1 LGGARREA
9 RAEVPDGSPGKEW
22 ANMKEF
28 DKKGNPSREPASDG
42 MKGLSKFLPMT
53 DSNYRR
59 RLTEYEVQVQDLQAY
74 VRSLETETGRLRKK
88 LEDAPKEFM
97 ILENKLREANR
108 QLVQA
113 FNQNEKL
120 VNTLYEAREQ
130 ITSLKE
136 EVDKLCAPP
145 STYGVYLSVN
155 EDGTVNILSQGRKVK
170 VNLHPSI
177 KAEEIKP
184 GQELVLNEG
193 LNVVETAGYEIQGE
207 VVVLKEVLDEERA
220 IVTQRADEDRV
231 GIIADPL
238 RQVKLKIGDHLLI
251 DAKSGYLLEKLP
263 KSEVEDLSL
272 EEVPDISYDDIGGLG
287 SQIETI
293 KDAVEL
299 PYLYADYYKEHHL
312 APPKG
317 VLLYGPPGCGKTMIA
332 KAVANNLAARI
343 SEKRGEK
350 VKGFFLNIKGPE
362 LLNKYVGETER
373 KIREIFI
380 KAREKAAEDVPVVV
394 FFDEMDALFRTRGSG
409 ISSDVETTIVPQLLA
424 EIDGVEHLKNV
435 IVIGA
440 SNRQDLI
447 DPAILRPGRLDVKI
461 KIERPDA
468 ASAVDI
474 FNKYMTIE
482 LPIHED
488 EIRQSSGDTQGAVD
502 RMIAATIEAM
512 YSLGEENRF
521 LEVTYANGD
530 KEVLYFKDFSSGAM
544 IESVVRRAKKLAL
557 KRYIQI
563 SEKGIKVEDLLN
575 AVREEFKEN
584 EDLPNTTNPDDWA
597 KIAGKKGE
605 RIVYVKPLMGETK
618 EKQRAVERV
627 INTGQYL

>member
-1 LGGARREA
+1 
-9 RAEVPDGSPGKEW
+9 
-22 ANMKEF
+22 MKEF
-28 DKKGNPSREPASDG
+28 DKKGNPSRDPSSEG

-177 KAEEIKP
+177 KAEDIKP
-184 GQELVLNEG
+184 GQELILNEG

-207 VVVLKEVLDEERA
+207 VVILKEQLDAERA

-287 SQIETI
+287 TQLETI

-299 PYLYADYYKEHHL
+299 PYLYAEYYKEHHL

-474 FNKYMTIE
+474 FNKYMTVH
-482 LPIHED
+482 LPINES
-488 EIRQSSGDTQGAVD
+488 EVRENSGDMQAAVE
-502 RMIAATIEAM
+502 RMIAATIEEM

-557 KRYIQI
+557 KRYIQT

>member
-1 LGGARREA
+1 
-9 RAEVPDGSPGKEW
+9 
-22 ANMKEF
+22 MKEF
-28 DKKGNPSREPASDG
+28 EKKSSPGRE
-42 MKGLSKFLPMT
+42 GLSKFLPASMS
-53 DSNYRR
+53 DAGARR
-59 RLTEYEVQVQDLQAY
+59 RLTEYEIQVQDLQAY
-74 VRSLETETGRLRKK
+74 VRSLEAETVHLRKK
-88 LEDAPKEFM
+88 LEDSPKEFM
-97 ILENKLREANR
+97 VIENKLREANR

-120 VNTLYEAREQ
+120 VNALYEAREQ
-130 ITSLKE
+130 IGSLKE

-145 STYGVYLSVN
+145 STYGVYLSAN

-177 KAEEIKP
+177 KAETLKP
-184 GQELVLNEG
+184 GQELILNEG
-193 LNVVETAGYEIQGE
+193 LNVVEAAGYEIQGD
-207 VVVLKEVLDEERA
+207 VVVMKEQLDEERA
-220 IVTQRADEDRV
+220 VVTLRADEEKV

-238 RQVKLKIGDHLLI
+238 RQLRLKTGDHILM
-251 DAKSGYLLEKLP
+251 DARSGYLLERLP
-263 KSEVEDLSL
+263 RSEVEDLAL
-272 EEVPDISYDDIGGLG
+272 EEVPDINYEDIGGL
-287 SQIETI
+287 STQIEAI

-299 PYLYADYYKEHHL
+299 PYLYADYYKEHKL
-312 APPKG
+312 TPPKG

-332 KAVANNLAARI
+332 KAVANNLADKI

-350 VKGFFLNIKGPE
+350 IKGFFLNIKGPE

-373 KIREIFI
+373 KIREIFT
-380 KAREKAAEDVPVVV
+380 KAKEKAADDVPVVV
-394 FFDEMDALFRTRGSG
+394 FFDEMDALFRTRGTG

-424 EIDGVEHLKNV
+424 EIDGVEGLRNV

-461 KIERPDA
+461 KIERPDRG
-468 ASAVDI
+468 SAVDI
-474 FNKYMTIE
+474 FQKYLTADIPIGESETLGQEPTAAIE
-482 LPIHED
+482 
-488 EIRQSSGDTQGAVD
+488 
-502 RMIAATIEAM
+502 RMIAAAADAM
-512 YSLGEENRF
+512 YSLSEENRF

-530 KEVLYFKDFSSGAM
+530 KEVLYFKDFASGAM

-557 KRYIQI
+557 KRYIAGG
-563 SEKGIKVEDLLN
+563 EKGIGTGDLLT

-605 RIVYVKPLMGETK
+605 RIVYVKPLMGDTK
-618 EKQRAVERV
+618 DKQRNVERV
-627 INTGQYL
+627 VNTGQYL

>member
-1 LGGARREA
+1 
-9 RAEVPDGSPGKEW
+9 
-22 ANMKEF
+22 MKEF
-28 DKKGNPSREPASDG
+28 EKKANPPRDSEG
-42 MKGLSKFLPMT
+42 VKGLSKFLPMT
-53 DSNYRR
+53 ESAYRR
-59 RLTEYEVQVQDLQAY
+59 RLTEYEIQIQDLQAHA
-74 VRSLETETGRLRKK
+74 RAMETEVVHLRKK
-88 LEDAPKEFM
+88 LEEIPKDFVV
-97 ILENKLREANR
+97 LENKLREANR

-130 ITSLKE
+130 ISSLKE

-145 STYGVYLSVN
+145 SSYGVFLSLN
-155 EDGTVNILSQGRKVK
+155 DDGTVNILSSGRKVK

-177 KAEEIKP
+177 GKESIKP

-193 LNVVETAGYEIQGE
+193 LNVIETAGYEIQGE
-207 VVVLKEVLDEERA
+207 VVIMKEALDEARA
-220 IVTQRADEDRV
+220 VVTVRADEEKV
-231 GIIADPL
+231 AVIADPL
-238 RQVKLKIGDHLLI
+238 RPVKLKVGDHILM
-251 DAKSGYLLEKLP
+251 DSKSGYLLEKLP
-263 KSEVEDLSL
+263 KSEVEDLAL
-272 EEVPDISYDDIGGLG
+272 EEVPDIQYEDIGGLTT
-287 SQIETI
+287 QIEAI
-293 KDAVEL
+293 RDAVEL
-299 PYLYADYYKEHHL
+299 PYLYADYYREHKL

-332 KAVANNLAARI
+332 KAVANNLAEKV

-350 VKGFFLNIKGPE
+350 IKGFFMNIKGPE

-373 KIREIFI
+373 KIREIFT
-380 KAREKAAEDVPVVV
+380 KAKEKAAEDVPVVV

-424 EIDGVEHLKNV
+424 EIDGVEGLKNV

-461 KIERPDA
+461 KIDRPDRQSA
-468 ASAVDI
+468 ADIMAKYLTPDIPMHEQEIAPHGGDIPAAIARLIDMAVD
-474 FNKYMTIE
+474 
-482 LPIHED
+482 
-488 EIRQSSGDTQGAVD
+488 
-502 RMIAATIEAM
+502 AM
-512 YSLGEENRF
+512 YTLADENRF

-530 KEVLYFKDFSSGAM
+530 KEILYFKDFASGAM
-544 IESVVRRAKKLAL
+544 MESVVRRAKKLAL
-557 KRYIQI
+557 KRYIA
-563 SEKGIKVEDLLN
+563 SAEKGIKLDDLLS

-605 RIVYVKPLMGETK
+605 RIVYVKPLTGESK
-618 EKQRAVERV
+618 DKHRPVERQT
-627 INTGQYL
+627 TGQYL

>member
-1 LGGARREA
+1 
-9 RAEVPDGSPGKEW
+9 
-22 ANMKEF
+22 MKEF
-28 DKKGNPSREPASDG
+28 DKKSSPGREG
-42 MKGLSKFLPMT
+42 FSKFLPASMS
-53 DSNYRR
+53 DSSTRR
-59 RLTEYEVQVQDLQAY
+59 RLTEYEIQVQDLQAY
-74 VRSLETETGRLRKK
+74 VRSLEAETVHLRKK
-88 LEDAPKEFM
+88 LEDTPKDFM
-97 ILENKLREANR
+97 VLENKLREANR

-120 VNTLYEAREQ
+120 VNALYEAREQ
-130 ITSLKE
+130 ITALKE

-145 STYGVYLSVN
+145 STYGVYLSLN
-155 EDGTVNILSQGRKVK
+155 EDGTVNILAQGRKVK

-177 KAEEIKP
+177 KAETIKP

-193 LNVVETAGYEIQGE
+193 LNVVEAAGYEIQGD
-207 VVVLKEVLDEERA
+207 VVILKEQLDGERA
-220 IVTQRADEDRV
+220 VVTLRADEEKV

-238 RQVKLKIGDHLLI
+238 RTLRLKTGDHILM

-272 EEVPDISYDDIGGLG
+272 EEVPDIGYDDIGGLG
-287 SQIETI
+287 TQIEAI

-299 PYLYADYYKEHHL
+299 PYLYADYYKEHKL
-312 APPKG
+312 TPPKG

-332 KAVANNLAARI
+332 KAVANNLAEKI

-350 VKGFFLNIKGPE
+350 IKGFFLNIKGPE

-373 KIREIFI
+373 KIREIFV
-380 KAREKAAEDVPVVV
+380 KAKEKANEDVPVVV
-394 FFDEMDALFRTRGSG
+394 FFDEMDALFRTRGTG

-424 EIDGVEHLKNV
+424 EIDGVEGLKNV

-461 KIERPDA
+461 KIERPDQA
-468 ASAVDI
+468 AAADI
-474 FNKYMTIE
+474 FKKYMTTDI
-482 LPIHED
+482 PIAESETKQH
-488 EIRQSSGDTQGAVD
+488 RGDVQAAID
-502 RMIAATIEAM
+502 AMIAATIEAM
-512 YSLGEENRF
+512 YSLSEENRF

-557 KRYIQI
+557 KRYIGKG
-563 SEKGIKVEDLLN
+563 EKGINTDDLLT

-618 EKQRAVERV
+618 ERQRNVEKV
-627 INTGQYL
+627 VNTGQYL

>member
-1 LGGARREA
+1 
-9 RAEVPDGSPGKEW
+9 
-22 ANMKEF
+22 MKEF
-28 DKKGNPSREPASDG
+28 DKKGNPSRDPSSEG

-88 LEDAPKEFM
+88 LEDSPKEFM

-155 EDGTVNILSQGRKVK
+155 EDSTVNILSQGRKVK

-193 LNVVETAGYEIQGE
+193 LNVVELAGYEIQGE
-207 VVVLKEVLDEERA
+207 VVILKEVLDAERA

-287 SQIETI
+287 TQLETI

-468 ASAVDI
+468 AAAVDI
-474 FNKYMTIE
+474 FNKYMTTQ
-482 LPIHED
+482 LPINE
-488 EIRQSSGDTQGAVD
+488 EEVRQSSGDSQAAVD
-502 RMIAATIEAM
+502 RMIAATIEEM

-557 KRYIQI
+557 KRYIQT

>member
-1 LGGARREA
+1 MKQLDSI
-9 RAEVPDGSPGKEW
+9 AE
-22 ANMKEF
+22 
-28 DKKGNPSREPASDG
+28 SD
-42 MKGLSKFLPMT
+42 
-53 DSNYRR
+53 
-59 RLTEYEVQVQDLQAY
+59 VQVEEIDAH
-74 VRSLETETGRLRKK
+74 LRY
-88 LEDAPKEFM
+88 
-97 ILENKLREANR
+97 
-108 QLVQA
+108 
-113 FNQNEKL
+113 QNEKL
-120 VNTLYEAREQ
+120 VNALYEAREE
-130 ITSLKE
+130 IASLKE

-145 STYGVYLSVN
+145 STYGVYLSLN
-155 EDGTVNILSQGRKVK
+155 EDATINVLSQGRKVK

-177 KAEEIKP
+177 KPETLKP

-193 LNVVETAGYEIQGE
+193 LNVVEVAGYEIQGD
-207 VVVLKEVLDEERA
+207 VVILKEMLEEGRA
-220 IVTQRADEDRV
+220 VVTLRADEDKV
-231 GIIADPL
+231 GIVADPL
-238 RQVKLKIGDHLLI
+238 RSVKLKVGDHILM
-251 DAKSGYLLEKLP
+251 DGKSGYLLEKLP
-263 KSEVEDLSL
+263 KSEVEDLAL
-272 EEVPDISYDDIGGLG
+272 EEVPDINYEDIGGLTT
-287 SQIETI
+287 QIEAI

-299 PYLYADYYKEHHL
+299 PYLYADYYREHQL
-312 APPKG
+312 RPPKG

-332 KAVANNLAARI
+332 KAVANNLAQKI

-380 KAREKAAEDVPVVV
+380 KAREKAAEDVPVIV

-424 EIDGVEHLKNV
+424 EIDGVEHLRNV
-435 IVIGA
+435 IVVGA

-447 DPAILRPGRLDVKI
+447 DPAILRPGRLDVKV

-468 ASAVDI
+468 VAAVDI
-474 FNKYMTIE
+474 FNKYLTAD
-482 LPIHED
+482 LPIHES
-488 EIRQSSGDTQGAVD
+488 ELSQHGGDTQAAID
-502 RMIAATIEAM
+502 RMIAAAVDEM
-512 YSLGEENRF
+512 YNLEEENRF

-557 KRYIQI
+557 KRYIQT
-563 SEKGIKVEDLLN
+563 SAKGINLEDVLN

-618 EKQRAVERV
+618 EKQRAVERI

>member
-1 LGGARREA
+1 LGGAQREA

-502 RMIAATIEAM
+502 RMIAATIEEM